1 MRAGSCNLP
10 PWEWPPKGTGATGLL
25 RSGAASG
32 RIARAARS
40 SHLATMAD
48 AAQSRRDAARDGF
61 HRDLM
66 GADQRERELIKSGEE
81 VERAR
86 IESYD
91 RLVRE
96 AQLRYAQTR
105 KADGGVDAG
114 GPGPGLYLE
123 ITRLESEIASKDEE
137 LKDMST
143 MLQSARNEIARLNKA
158 LQDELRA
165 QRDSAVAELA
175 QKKRRRVDDDAAAN

>member
-1 MRAGSCNLP
+1 M
-10 PWEWPPKGTGATGLL
+10 
-25 RSGAASG
+25 
-32 RIARAARS
+32 AREQAE
-40 SHLATMAD
+40 AD
-48 AAQSRRDAARDGF
+48 K
-61 HRDLM
+61 
-66 GADQRERELIKSGEE
+66 REQEEIKAYEEL
-81 VERAR
+81 ERAR

-96 AQLRYAQTR
+96 AQLRYARTR

-114 GPGPGLYLE
+114 GPGPGPYLE
-123 ITRLESEIASKDEE
+123 IARLESDIASKDED
-137 LKDMST
+137 LKAMST

-175 QKKRRRVDDDAAAN
+175 QKKRPRVDAAAAAN

>member
-1 MRAGSCNLP
+1 MQRVPRRERSNL
-10 PWEWPPKGTGATGLL
+10 
-25 RSGAASG
+25 
-32 RIARAARS
+32 ARAARS

-48 AAQSRRDAARDGF
+48 AAQPRQPTLRRLVDYRRDMAREQAE
-61 HRDLM
+61 
-66 GADQRERELIKSGEE
+66 ADKREQEEIKAYEE
-81 VERAR
+81 IKRAR

-96 AQLRYAQTR
+96 AQLRYARTR

-123 ITRLESEIASKDEE
+123 ITRLESIIASKDEE
-137 LKDMST
+137 LKAMST

-175 QKKRRRVDDDAAAN
+175 QKKRRRLDDDAAANQ